1 MDSEIAATSVTAS
14 ATLGAAAAAAEAVA
28 VALAA
33 AKTGN
38 CNDGAVLGTNE
49 TAGLISDGRGKE
61 TIPLNDSWMNMKWIY
76 KLQCLLFKSRSDI
89 EAGFSAQEASRQ
101 QPIDRGRTERR

>member
-14 ATLGAAAAAAEAVA
+14 ATLGAAAAVAEAVA

-38 CNDGAVLGTNE
+38 CNNGTVLGTNE
-49 TAGLISDGRGKE
+49 IAGLISDGRGKE
-61 TIPLNDSWMNMKWIY
+61 TIPLNDS
-76 KLQCLLFKSRSDI
+76 
-89 EAGFSAQEASRQ
+89 
-101 QPIDRGRTERR
+101 

>member
-14 ATLGAAAAAAEAVA
+14 ATLGAAAAVAEAVAEAVA

-38 CNDGAVLGTNE
+38 CNNGAVLGTNE
-49 TAGLISDGRGKE
+49 IAGLISDGRGKE
-61 TIPLNDSWMNMKWIY
+61 TIPLNDS
-76 KLQCLLFKSRSDI
+76 
-89 EAGFSAQEASRQ
+89 
-101 QPIDRGRTERR
+101 

>member
-14 ATLGAAAAAAEAVA
+14 ATLGAAAAVAEAVA

-38 CNDGAVLGTNE
+38 CNNGAVLGGNT
-49 TAGLISDGRGKE
+49 TGGLISDRRGKE
-61 TIPLNDSWMNMKWIY
+61 KI
-76 KLQCLLFKSRSDI
+76 R
-89 EAGFSAQEASRQ
+89 
-101 QPIDRGRTERR
+101 